1 MGSDLFLLACI
12 FLILL
17 HLLYLLVHLVDRL
30 AEVLRRDE
38 ELAILEVQIRDVI
51 IANAF
56 GLYVFFILI
65 HLTRLRQVHDREDIL
80 AVGSLQEGILGKQFV
95 LDEVV
100 EDFVELG
107 DLEAAPLLL
116 ELVVGI
122 LRAHDLL
129 HRVNQRAQRP
139 DQPMNGREDAAQH
152 KEVDDDE
159 ADPSDNHGDIELLRQ
174 RQVEVKLFDYDAQGH
189 GVVHPVRLSLVC
201 RPEVQVVDYHGLLL
215 AVALEVDSLRRAGI
229 L

>member
-1 MGSDLFLLACI
+1 MGPDLFLLACI

-51 IANAF
+51 VAYAF
-56 GLYVFFILI
+56 GLYVLFIFI
-65 HLTRLRQVHDREDIL
+65 HLARLRQVHDREDIL
-80 AVGSLQEGILGKQFV
+80 AVRSLQEGILGKQFV

-107 DLEAAPLLL
+107 DLKAAPLLL
-116 ELVVGI
+116 ELVVGV

-129 HRVNQRAQRP
+129 H
-139 DQPMNGREDAAQH
+139 
-152 KEVDDDE
+152 
-159 ADPSDNHGDIELLRQ
+159 
-174 RQVEVKLFDYDAQGH
+174 
-189 GVVHPVRLSLVC
+189 
-201 RPEVQVVDYHGLLL
+201 
-215 AVALEVDSLRRAGI
+215 
-229 L
+229 

>member
-1 MGSDLFLLACI
+1 MGPDLFLLACI

-51 IANAF
+51 VAHAF
-56 GLYVFFILI
+56 GLYVLFILI
-65 HLTRLRQVHDREDIL
+65 HLTRLRQVHDRKDIL

-116 ELVVGI
+116 ELVVGV

-129 HRVNQRAQRP
+129 H
-139 DQPMNGREDAAQH
+139 
-152 KEVDDDE
+152 
-159 ADPSDNHGDIELLRQ
+159 
-174 RQVEVKLFDYDAQGH
+174 
-189 GVVHPVRLSLVC
+189 
-201 RPEVQVVDYHGLLL
+201 
-215 AVALEVDSLRRAGI
+215 
-229 L
+229 